1 MALLRNW
8 EGHLMSVQDYLEVIL
23 LGLIAGAAELLKHV
37 HDVAPMDV
45 VRRGMREDLTD
56 GLFSVVTHE

>member
-1 MALLRNW
+1 MT
-8 EGHLMSVQDYLEVIL
+8 MQDHLEVFL
-23 LGLIAGAAELLKHV
+23 LGLITGTAELLKHV

>member
-1 MALLRNW
+1 MT
-8 EGHLMSVQDYLEVIL
+8 MQDHLEVVL
-23 LGLIAGAAELLKHV
+23 LGLIAGATELLKHV

>member
-1 MALLRNW
+1 
-8 EGHLMSVQDYLEVIL
+8 MSVQDHLEVFL
-23 LGLIAGAAELLKHV
+23 LGLIAGATELLKHV

-45 VRRGMREDLTD
+45 VRCGMREDLTD